1 VVDYIYSNDG
11 AGTIS
16 PLGNNIHDVFN
27 RCLEGKSG
35 LKSVDDYYVKDND
48 GKDWRDDYQKHG
60 IHSLSF
66 IDEENRLECQ
76 SICGG
81 KERMKSE
88 AMMFAEFA
96 SIKALEDAKW
106 DPNSIRDRLRTGV
119 CLGNSMVDLDYI
131 SVCHDL
137 VNSGKGRKVSP
148 FFVPRILCNMAAG
161 YVAIRFGFRGPN
173 HSVST
178 ACATGSHAIGDA
190 YNFIKNNDADV
201 MLAGGSDTCIN
212 PLSLIGFT
220 RARALSTKYE
230 DSPQKASRPFDQDRD
245 GFVMAEGAAILV
257 LEELNHAVE
266 RGANI
271 YCELSGYGA
280 SCDANHITSGLEDGS
295 GALLSIVGAMA
306 AVEGAAVVDKFQ
318 DELWQ
323 VNAHATSTPKGDIAE
338 LNAIRSSIDLLAK
351 IKNNSNLN
359 SISIPFSGPYI
370 TANKS
375 NLGHMI
381 GAAGT
386 IESAIAALSLKHG
399 KIPGILN
406 LDNPEQDEDVR
417 LLKHS
422 IQEPR
427 NSSCDKR
434 RLVLK
439 NSFGFGGTNVS
450 LIFAEYLGK

>member
-1 VVDYIYSNDG
+1 
-11 AGTIS
+11 
-16 PLGNNIHDVFN
+16 
-27 RCLEGKSG
+27 
-35 LKSVDDYYVKDND
+35 
-48 GKDWRDDYQKHG
+48 
-60 IHSLSF
+60 
-66 IDEENRLECQ
+66 
-76 SICGG
+76 
-81 KERMKSE
+81 
-88 AMMFAEFA
+88 
-96 SIKALEDAKW
+96 
-106 DPNSIRDRLRTGV
+106 
-119 CLGNSMVDLDYI
+119 
-131 SVCHDL
+131 
-137 VNSGKGRKVSP
+137 
-148 FFVPRILCNMAAG
+148 MAAG

-190 YNFIKNNDADV
+190 YNFIRNQQADV

-220 RARALSTKYE
+220 RARALSTKFKE
-230 DSPQKASRPFDQDRD
+230 CPQKASRPFDQDRD
-245 GFVMAEGAAILV
+245 GFVMSEGAAIVV

-271 YCELSGYGA
+271 YCELIGYGA

-295 GALLSIVGAMA
+295 GALLSIVGALASSGSEPDA
-306 AVEGAAVVDKFQ
+306 AQGEVDKFQ

-338 LNAIRSSIDLLAK
+338 LNAIRSSIGLLAK
-351 IKNNSNLN
+351 IKNDNSNNLN
-359 SISIPFSGPYI
+359 NISIPFSGPYV

-399 KIPGILN
+399 RIPGILN
-406 LDNPEQDEDVR
+406 LDNPEQDDDVR

-422 IQEPR
+422 IHEPR

-450 LIFAEYLGK
+450 LLFAEYLGK